1 MNEKSLRLLEFTK
14 IREQLAQAAVTD
26 LGRELCLNLVP
37 VSQPEAVARLQDETQ
52 EAFVVLMQRGDSPI
66 IPFRDVRQALTMA
79 EKGATLSMRTL
90 LDIAETLRAAS
101 AARHA
106 LVTDRENTPM
116 IRSMA
121 SILAPNTP
129 LLRRIVDAILS
140 EDEMSDNASSA
151 LADIRRHIRQ
161 CNDRVRDRLQGMISS
176 PAYAKYLQ
184 DAIVTV
190 RNGRYVIPIR
200 QEYRQNIPGLVH
212 DQSSSGATL
221 FIEPLSVVELG
232 NELKQWQAM
241 EHQEIERVL
250 LALSGEAAEAADDI
264 HTNIGI
270 LAQLDFVFAKGQLA
284 RSMNAIPPKINTQ
297 GRIRLVRVRHPLL
310 DPATVV
316 PCDLW
321 MGEDFTT
328 LVITGPNTGGKTVTL
343 KTVGLVSLMGQAG
356 LHIPGNLGT
365 EIAVFGEVYADIG
378 DEQSIEQS
386 LSTFSSHMTNIVE
399 ILSRV
404 EPNDLVLF
412 DELGAGTDPTEGA
425 ALAQA
430 ILARLLKHAIRT
442 VATTHYSELKAYALS
457 TPGVENASVEFDV
470 STLRPTFRL
479 SIGVPGKSNA
489 FEISKRLGLPDAL
502 IHDARQ
508 LMSQESIR
516 FEDVISNA
524 EYHRQVAEK
533 ERQIAEEARAETVRL
548 RDEAESLYRSLAENR
563 EKAERK
569 AREEARRV
577 LEKTRREAAAIL
589 DELKTIK
596 KEGQGAAPADLT
608 RRLRDLEN
616 SLADPASPSLS
627 LQSLSPQDVNI
638 GDIVEIMQTNTKA
651 TVLSKPDA
659 KGEVQVQAGII
670 KMKVHLSK
678 LRPSVDEE
686 ANRKTVVR
694 AKTGAA
700 ERTVPMECDVRGM
713 PLDTAIAETERYID
727 MAVMAGLHEVSIIH
741 GKGTG
746 TLRAGIQKH
755 LKTYPHVKSARLGQF
770 GEGESGV
777 TIVTLK

>member
-1 MNEKSLRLLEFTK
+1 
-14 IREQLAQAAVTD
+14 
-26 LGRELCLNLVP
+26 
-37 VSQPEAVARLQDETQ
+37 
-52 EAFVVLMQRGDSPI
+52 
-66 IPFRDVRQALTMA
+66 
-79 EKGATLSMRTL
+79 
-90 LDIAETLRAAS
+90 
-101 AARHA
+101 
-106 LVTDRENTPM
+106 
-116 IRSMA
+116 
-121 SILAPNTP
+121 
-129 LLRRIVDAILS
+129 
-140 EDEMSDNASSA
+140 
-151 LADIRRHIRQ
+151 
-161 CNDRVRDRLQGMISS
+161 
-176 PAYAKYLQ
+176 
-184 DAIVTV
+184 
-190 RNGRYVIPIR
+190 
-200 QEYRQNIPGLVH
+200 
-212 DQSSSGATL
+212 
-221 FIEPLSVVELG
+221 
-232 NELKQWQAM
+232 
-241 EHQEIERVL
+241 
-250 LALSGEAAEAADDI
+250 
-264 HTNIGI
+264 
-270 LAQLDFVFAKGQLA
+270 
-284 RSMNAIPPKINTQ
+284 
-297 GRIRLVRVRHPLL
+297 
-310 DPATVV
+310 
-316 PCDLW
+316 
-321 MGEDFTT
+321 
-328 LVITGPNTGGKTVTL
+328 
-343 KTVGLVSLMGQAG
+343 
-356 LHIPGNLGT
+356 
-365 EIAVFGEVYADIG
+365 
-378 DEQSIEQS
+378 
-386 LSTFSSHMTNIVE
+386 
-399 ILSRV
+399 
-404 EPNDLVLF
+404 
-412 DELGAGTDPTEGA
+412 
-425 ALAQA
+425 
-430 ILARLLKHAIRT
+430 
-442 VATTHYSELKAYALS
+442 
-457 TPGVENASVEFDV
+457 VEFDV